1 MCSFCF
7 AAERKLGQTLGDHKD
22 TVPCLPWLTA
32 RHAVNMLK
40 WIIVMVSRQD
50 GAHFSFAQG
59 ALSRCSGGWC
69 VEKLETAG
77 GKAFSPSPSGTWAAR
92 THLVTHIAQAQV
104 SLHNGSAYAKGVAS
118 VVGELGRESPLDR
131 DPAKHPRGQ
140 AISHPPPATPPR
152 TTPSSLHHPECLP
165 HTQLWVAVVGSR
177 SGRQAKQLTK
187 QSKGVAHSQQNLFLQ
202 HPPGSLTW

>member
-1 MCSFCF
+1 MQPGGQ
-7 AAERKLGQTLGDHKD
+7 ERPFTKNVTGPPTWIHKNVQLSLCCRMGQTLGDHKD

-118 VVGELGRESPLDR
+118 VVGELGRGDSLASLAI
-131 DPAKHPRGQ
+131 PAGP
-140 AISHPPPATPPR
+140 
-152 TTPSSLHHPECLP
+152 
-165 HTQLWVAVVGSR
+165 
-177 SGRQAKQLTK
+177 
-187 QSKGVAHSQQNLFLQ
+187 
-202 HPPGSLTW
+202 

>member
-1 MCSFCF
+1 MQQLVLQLPLSRHVRPDNKFDVALHILLPHNIFEWHRLGCCQKI
-7 AAERKLGQTLGDHKD
+7 EGQTLGDHKD

-118 VVGELGRESPLDR
+118 VVGELGRGDSLASLAI
-131 DPAKHPRGQ
+131 PAGP
-140 AISHPPPATPPR
+140 
-152 TTPSSLHHPECLP
+152 
-165 HTQLWVAVVGSR
+165 
-177 SGRQAKQLTK
+177 
-187 QSKGVAHSQQNLFLQ
+187 
-202 HPPGSLTW
+202 

>member
-1 MCSFCF
+1 MQPGGQERPFTKNVTGPRPGSIRMCSFRC

-131 DPAKHPRGQ
+131 DPAKHPLGQ
-140 AISHPPPATPPR
+140 AISHPPPPRPGPPQALF
-152 TTPSSLHHPECLP
+152 TTQDVCHTPSSGWRL
-165 HTQLWVAVVGSR
+165 
-177 SGRQAKQLTK
+177 
-187 QSKGVAHSQQNLFLQ
+187 
-202 HPPGSLTW
+202 